1 MPATMTHESSSEQ
14 QASTFAL
21 HRPGSACRAVLLP
34 LLARQRPMNSP
45 PMSMFSEGSPDGKGR
60 ADEQHDA
67 YGEIVGIMAA
77 ARCGRHMCHNPARR
91 VDDGEAGNR
100 FTRPYRACRCVPPA
114 PPADRRAGLPAGIGV
129 NALDDPEA
137 PTWLG
142 TRPEGRL
149 AVNAA
154 RRATDIVAAFRRQKG
169 NGAGLETPAPLKRT

>member
-1 MPATMTHESSSEQ
+1 MTHESSSEQ

-34 LLARQRPMNSP
+34 LLARKRPMNSP

-77 ARCGRHMCHNPARR
+77 ARCRRHMCDNPAHCADDEGREIDPREHPEMRTR
-91 VDDGEAGNR
+91 VR
-100 FTRPYRACRCVPPA
+100 PA

-154 RRATDIVAAFRRQKG
+154 RRATDIVAAFMRQKG